1 MKICSKKI
9 LIFFLLICFVHVLYF
24 QIHSKTKSLR
34 NMRHIYIYQIQRGF
48 NLRKKQK
55 TKTLKYQ
62 NDVFE
67 NKLTFEFKR
76 NTS

>member
-1 MKICSKKI
+1 MYYIFKYTQRRRVCETCGISDSK
-9 LIFFLLICFVHVLYF
+9 
-24 QIHSKTKSLR
+24 R
-34 NMRHIYIYQIQRGF
+34 IQ
-48 NLRKKQK
+48 LKKKQK

>member
-1 MKICSKKI
+1 MYY
-9 LIFFLLICFVHVLYF
+9 IFKY
-24 QIHSKTKSLR
+24 
-34 NMRHIYIYQIQRGF
+34 IQRRRVCETWGISDSKRIQ
-48 NLRKKQK
+48 LKKKKQK

>member
-1 MKICSKKI
+1 MYY
-9 LIFFLLICFVHVLYF
+9 IFKY
-24 QIHSKTKSLR
+24 
-34 NMRHIYIYQIQRGF
+34 IQRRRVCETWGISDSKRIQ
-48 NLRKKQK
+48 LKKKQK